1 MKGQLVPTICTVLLL
16 GGLCAINANEALGQ
30 DDAAESHVAT
40 ARAAAYAPG
49 QDFTWIFDGL
59 CREPAP
65 PRPAPAARPATTAP
79 TARTIPPREDW
90 YEAPAKLF
98 DNLYYVGSYLQS
110 MWAVTTSEG
119 IVLHDTAFDYMAE
132 AQITEGLTKMGLDPA
147 DIKYVIVAHAHGD
160 HYLGAK
166 YLQDTYGARIIMS
179 APDWDV
185 MAADN
190 NPPELKPRR
199 DMIATDGMELT
210 LGDTTLTLYVTPGH
224 TPGTISTL
232 VPLKDGD
239 RWHLGSLWGG
249 NGFGYRHFS
258 ERSEALAT
266 YSASAKRF
274 RDIAARARA
283 DVYLSSHTNHDRT
296 LDKINAVRFRM
307 PGDPHPFVSS
317 SAVRRHLTVVGE
329 CADAQLGWLADAP
342 E

>member
-1 MKGQLVPTICTVLLL
+1 MKGHLLPTFCTVLLF
-16 GGLCAINANEALGQ
+16 GGLSAFNAIEALGQ
-30 DDAAESHVAT
+30 NPTAESHVAT

-49 QDFTWIFDGL
+49 QDFTGIFDGL

-65 PRPAPAARPATTAP
+65 PRPAPAARPASPAP

-98 DNLYYVGSYLQS
+98 DNLYYVGTYLQS

-119 IVLHDTAFDYMAE
+119 IILHDTAFDYMAE
-132 AQITEGLTKMGLDPA
+132 AQITEGLTKLGLNPA

-179 APDWDV
+179 EPDWNV

-190 NPPELKPRR
+190 NPAALKPRM

-232 VPLKDGD
+232 FPLKDGD

-249 NGFGYRHFS
+249 NGFGYRHFA

-274 RDIAARARA
+274 RDITARARA

-296 LDKINAVRFRM
+296 LDKINAVKFRM
-307 PGDPHPFVSS
+307 PGEAHPFVSS
-317 SAVRRHLTVVGE
+317 DAVRRHLTVVGE
-329 CADAQLGWLADAP
+329 CADAQLAWLGSAP

>member
-1 MKGQLVPTICTVLLL
+1 MKGHLVPMICTVLLL
-16 GGLCAINANEALGQ
+16 SGLNRSQALGQ
-30 DDAAESHVAT
+30 AGTAESHVAA

-65 PRPAPAARPATTAP
+65 PRPAPAAQATPAP
-79 TARTIPPREDW
+79 TPAPTTRTIPPREDW
-90 YEAPAKLF
+90 YQAPAKLF

-119 IVLHDTAFDYMAE
+119 IILHDTAFDYMAE
-132 AQITEGLTKMGLDPA
+132 AQITEGLTQLGLDPA

-166 YLQDTYGARIIMS
+166 YLQDAYGARIIMS
-179 APDWDV
+179 EADWEV
-185 MAADN
+185 MANDN
-190 NPPELKPRR
+190 NAAELKPAK

-258 ERSEALAT
+258 ERSEALQT

-274 RDIAARARA
+274 RDITARARA

-296 LDKINAVRFRM
+296 LDKINAVNFRLT
-307 PGDPHPFVSS
+307 GGAHPFVSGE
-317 SAVRRHLTVVGE
+317 AVRRHLTVVGE
-329 CADAQLGWLADAP
+329 CADAQLAWLVNAP
-342 E
+342 D

>member
-1 MKGQLVPTICTVLLL
+1 MKGYLVPTFCTVLLL
-16 GGLCAINANEALGQ
+16 SGLNASEAMGQ
-30 DDAAESHVAT
+30 AATAEAHVAA

-59 CREPAP
+59 CAEPSP
-65 PRPAPAARPATTAP
+65 PRPAPAARPANP
-79 TARTIPPREDW
+79 TPTERTIPPRADW
-90 YEAPAKLF
+90 YESPVQLF

-119 IVLHDTAFDYMAE
+119 IILHDTAFDYMAE
-132 AQITEGLTKMGLDPA
+132 ALITEGLTELGLDPA
-147 DIKYVIVAHAHGD
+147 DIKYVIVSHGHGD

-179 APDWDV
+179 EADWDV
-185 MAADN
+185 MAGDN
-190 NPPELKPRR
+190 NAPELKPTR

-210 LGDTTLTLYVTPGH
+210 LGDTTLTLYVTPAH

-232 VPLKDGD
+232 IPLKDGN
-239 RWHLGSLWGG
+239 RWHLGSIWGG

-274 RDIAARARA
+274 HEITARARA

-296 LDKINAVRFRM
+296 LDKINAVKYRL
-307 PGDPHPFVSS
+307 PGDTHPFVSS
-317 SAVRRHLTVVGE
+317 EAVRRHLTVVGE
-329 CADAQLGWLADAP
+329 CADAQLAWLANAP
-342 E
+342 D